1 MTGERENSKY
11 SLNSLYIGDISKM
24 LTLKLKKPVKT
35 VVQKFGVDAEGKKTD
50 KVENKRTVEVK
61 DVEVPQYANLAEAVT
76 HAGSEDKVTEYLNLS
91 VKADAVARV
100 RTVGLSFSTDDGD
113 ASIISKGLEL
123 ARGFN
128 PFTDK
133 RRGESVKAKAEKM
146 DKIEGLLASGASDED
161 ILAAIRG
168 GKI

>member
-1 MTGERENSKY
+1 
-11 SLNSLYIGDISKM
+11 M

-35 VVQKFGVDAEGKKTD
+35 VVQKFEVDAEGKKTD
-50 KVENKRTVEVK
+50 KVSLKRTVNV
-61 DVEVPQYANLAEAVT
+61 DGVEVPQYANLAEAVT

-100 RTVGLSFSTDDGD
+100 RTVGLSFTTDDPD
-113 ASIISKGLEL
+113 TSIITKGLEL
-123 ARGFN
+123 ARSFN

-146 DKIEGLLASGASDED
+146 DKIESLLASNASDEE

-168 GKI
+168 GKL